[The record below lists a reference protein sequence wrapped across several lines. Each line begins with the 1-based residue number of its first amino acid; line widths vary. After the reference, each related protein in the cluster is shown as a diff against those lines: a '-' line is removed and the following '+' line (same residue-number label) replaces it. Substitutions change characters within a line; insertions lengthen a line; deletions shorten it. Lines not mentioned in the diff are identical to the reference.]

1 MVPQKSGLW
10 LGKKIRSPWFQNR
23 CSRTSKLSG
32 KVDSPSALHLVS
44 RGTSVRSIFEMRSN
58 SLPPN
63 APERMTDYKTAAEDL
78 RGNPG
83 QWRAYESPSNCV
95 ILAGPGSGK
104 TKTLTTKMARML
116 AEDVQR
122 PSGIACITYNTECAR
137 ELQKRLATLG
147 VVESSNVF
155 IGTVHSFS
163 LKHVV
168 SPFAWLSDLGFPKE
182 ISVASVSDID
192 R

>member
-1 MVPQKSGLW
+1 
-10 LGKKIRSPWFQNR
+10 
-23 CSRTSKLSG
+23 
-32 KVDSPSALHLVS
+32 
-44 RGTSVRSIFEMRSN
+44 
-58 SLPPN
+58 
-63 APERMTDYKTAAEDL
+63 MTDYKTAAEDL

-83 QWRAYESPSNCV
+83 QWKAYESPGNCV

-122 PSGIACITYNTECAR
+122 PSGIACITYSTECAR
-137 ELQKRLATLG
+137 ELQRRLAKLG
-147 VVESSNVF
+147 VVECSNVF

-168 SPFAWLSDLGFPKE
+168 SPFAWLEMDPK
-182 ISVASVSDID
+182 IKTSS
-192 R
+192 